1 MFGILVARSSYII
14 EMFTLLVCIALLF
27 FIDQLVAL
35 DGAHRRILRAISI
48 RMKNGKTL
56 RSVELPA
63 PITPDK
69 VAFIEKKLQEAELV
83 QIRFPTLGKKHEVKA
98 IGSALADTLNCE
110 CVQVLGHCALF
121 YLPSDPPGDVTKIML
136 REYRKAND
144 ETGL

>member
-1 MFGILVARSSYII
+1 MKSVKVSQI
-14 EMFTLLVCIALLF
+14 EMIISITYLILLVCIEKVF
-27 FIDQLVAL
+27 AL

-48 RMKNGKTL
+48 RMKNGKQL

-69 VAFIEKKLQEAELV
+69 ISFIKNKLREAELV

-98 IGSALADTLNCE
+98 IGAALADQLNCE

-121 YLPSDPPGDVTKIML
+121 YLPSDPPGDVTKRML
-136 REYRKAND
+136 REYRKAN
-144 ETGL
+144 EENGL